1 MYAAMSCFIQ
11 LDDEPRIMPFYLDLH
26 DELQIEEPL
35 CITGALDVWN
45 GLAKE
50 MPSAYATSLKN
61 FVLDSFMVDLGLRPS
76 YQSMSSYVKTYL
88 PKVREII
95 GDDFTGRVAHVDS
108 CFNAYQMLRLFG
120 LSGFL
125 ADRSL
130 QSSID
135 IVWLKRELDNLYVS
149 PTMRVGRKVN
159 RMVRMVLPDK
169 LLGSLKASMGGSE
182 ER

>member
-1 MYAAMSCFIQ
+1 
-11 LDDEPRIMPFYLDLH
+11 
-26 DELQIEEPL
+26 
-35 CITGALDVWN
+35 
-45 GLAKE
+45 
-50 MPSAYATSLKN
+50 
-61 FVLDSFMVDLGLRPS
+61 
-76 YQSMSSYVKTYL
+76 
-88 PKVREII
+88 
-95 GDDFTGRVAHVDS
+95 
-108 CFNAYQMLRLFG
+108 MLRLFG